1 MIKSPNDRPWSRR
14 IVAQPLYQ
22 AVIIFVFGLFLTLI
36 DSGTGSSNVASSKF
50 STAWILLTACILFY
64 ALCSSVLSL
73 WAMNPNKYWR
83 DAIFS
88 FVGLMVVS
96 GFTATLVSGQ
106 GIDEA
111 GSFRWLFVVLSIGY
125 LVFLTIVRLMRRIV
139 DIAIRQDERLRGG
152 E

>member
-1 MIKSPNDRPWSRR
+1 MIKSTNNRPWSRR

-22 AVIIFVFGLFLTLI
+22 AVIIFVFGVFLTLI
-36 DSGTGSSNVASSKF
+36 DRGTGLSNVSSSKF
-50 STAWILLTACILFY
+50 STAWILLTASILFY
-64 ALCSSVLSL
+64 SLCSSVFSL
-73 WAMNPNKYWR
+73 WAKNPNKYWR

-88 FVGLMVVS
+88 FVGLMVAS
-96 GFTATLVSGQ
+96 ALTASLISGQ